1 MPYFLAPFIGWVV
14 SGTLKFIIN
23 RIRFGAEAKKRMGNG
38 GFPSTH
44 TTTIFTPTMLIG
56 FHEGFFSPVFG
67 LAVAITYIVII
78 DATGLRI
85 AVGKHASSLN
95 RMVRSMDLTKEEY
108 EEHRESMG
116 HKKHEVLGGLV
127 LGTIL
132 GYVLHVLWNWLEP
145 MFF

>member
-1 MPYFLAPFIGWVV
+1 MPYFLAPFIGWVI
-14 SGTLKFIIN
+14 SGTIKFIIN
-23 RIRFGAEAKKRMGNG
+23 RIRFGSEAKKRMGNG

-56 FHEGFFSPVFG
+56 FHEGFFTPAFG

-85 AVGKHASSLN
+85 AVGKHATALN
-95 RMVRSMDLTKEEY
+95 KMLVALKLPKDDYEEY
-108 EEHRESMG
+108 RESMG
-116 HKKHEVLGGLV
+116 HKWYEVAGGLV

-132 GYVLHVLWNWLEP
+132 GYVLHVLWNT
-145 MFF
+145 FAI